1 MEAFAVSIAC
11 LQVPVKAALPCG
23 VDAAALK
30 PFRCAS
36 KEVLR
41 PGAACGALA
50 AMVVRHASYFL
61 IYSSH
66 SATPVF
72 GSLASAFATSVFAGA
87 DVLTVDVVA
96 VEAVFVVFETLAGLL
111 AVVLDEFVD
120 EPPQPNERTAKQ
132 RTAAIEIKLLIFM
145 Y

>member
-1 MEAFAVSIAC
+1 M
-11 LQVPVKAALPCG
+11 
-23 VDAAALK
+23 
-30 PFRCAS
+30 
-36 KEVLR
+36 
-41 PGAACGALA
+41 
-50 AMVVRHASYFL
+50 
-61 IYSSH
+61 
-66 SATPVF
+66 F
-72 GSLASAFATSVFAGA
+72 GSLASAFADSVFAGA

-120 EPPQPNERTAKQ
+120 EPPQPNEMTAKQ